1 MGGAKARVCRVIRAS
16 TRMEVEKVA
25 ARPSGVFGL
34 GGCRSEEQIRDEG
47 AELLFGIDVDGS
59 ERE

>member
-1 MGGAKARVCRVIRAS
+1 
-16 TRMEVEKVA
+16 MEVEKVA
-25 ARPSGVFGL
+25 ARPSGGFGL